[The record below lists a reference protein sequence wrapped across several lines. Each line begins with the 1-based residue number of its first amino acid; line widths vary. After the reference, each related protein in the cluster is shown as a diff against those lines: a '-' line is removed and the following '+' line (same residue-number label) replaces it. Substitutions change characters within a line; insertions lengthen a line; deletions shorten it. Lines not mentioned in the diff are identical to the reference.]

1 MISLTLIKNKK
12 FKIENRPLKKL
23 NVEKQRY

>member
-12 FKIENRPLKKL
+12 FKIENRSLKKL